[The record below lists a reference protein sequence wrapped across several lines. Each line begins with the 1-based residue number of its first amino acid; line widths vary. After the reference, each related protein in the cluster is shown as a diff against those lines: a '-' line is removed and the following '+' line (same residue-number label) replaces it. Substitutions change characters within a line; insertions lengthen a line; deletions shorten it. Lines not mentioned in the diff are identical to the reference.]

1 MDSVEFRCSV
11 CTWDILQTEVL
22 RNPMRT
28 KSAARVAVFVVVAFL
43 APVCYL
49 YDDHTRII
57 MDLVGTA

>member
-1 MDSVEFRCSV
+1 
-11 CTWDILQTEVL
+11 
-22 RNPMRT
+22 MRT